1 MLNGNLEIDNLGI
14 DLYEETAKE
23 RQARVVKAGGKW
35 EDYVRLLLGEKL
47 QGTGI
52 EVIVGKSEEEIKKR
66 SLRLWKML
74 SIPIKAS
81 TIQESVWGD
90 IDLVAVKGEIPIAVI
105 SCKISLHGRFTETLF
120 WSLLFRTLSRIKVVL
135 ATPDGGRGQEKWMS
149 EWGTA
154 ENPTKDRLLAESYLD
169 GVYVENVDTF
179 CKNIKPKES
188 TALGGIIRP
197 LTELPQDLTRWGNEV
212 SRFIYVKKGLKNFY

>member
-1 MLNGNLEIDNLGI
+1 MVRLS
-14 DLYEETAKE
+14 EETVRE
-23 RQARVVKAGGKW
+23 RQTRVVKAGGKW
-35 EDYVRLLLGEKL
+35 EDYVRFFLSEKL

-52 EVIVGKSEEEIKKR
+52 EVIVGKGEEEIKKR

-81 TIQESVWGD
+81 TIQESIWGD
-90 IDLVAVKGEIPIAVI
+90 IDLVAVKGDIPIAVI

-135 ATPDGGRGQEKWMS
+135 ATPDGGRGQERWAS
-149 EWGTA
+149 EWGTP

-169 GVYVENVDTF
+169 SVYVENVETF

-188 TALGGIIRP
+188 TALGGIVRP
-197 LTELPQDLTRWGNEV
+197 LSELLQDLIRWGEEI
-212 SRFIYVKKGLKNFY
+212 SRFIYVKKSLSDF

>member
-1 MLNGNLEIDNLGI
+1 VVRLS
-14 DLYEETAKE
+14 EETVRE
-23 RQARVVKAGGKW
+23 RQTRVVKAGGKW
-35 EDYVRLLLGEKL
+35 EDYVRFFLSEKL

-52 EVIVGKSEEEIKKR
+52 EVIVGKGEEEIKKR

-81 TIQESVWGD
+81 TIQESIWGD
-90 IDLVAVKGEIPIAVI
+90 IDLVAVRGDIPIAVI

-135 ATPDGGRGQEKWMS
+135 ATPDGGRGQERWAS
-149 EWGTA
+149 EWGTP

-169 GVYVENVDTF
+169 SVYVENVETF

-188 TALGGIIRP
+188 TALGGIVRR
-197 LTELPQDLTRWGNEV
+197 LSELPQDLIRWGEEI
-212 SRFIYVKKGLKNFY
+212 SRFIYIKKSLSDF

>member
-1 MLNGNLEIDNLGI
+1 MVKLT
-14 DLYEETAKE
+14 EETARE
-23 RQARVVKAGGKW
+23 RQTRVVKAGGKW
-35 EDYVRLLLGEKL
+35 EDYVRFFLSEKL

-52 EVIVGKSEEEIKKR
+52 EVIVGKGEEEIKKR

-81 TIQESVWGD
+81 TIHESIWGD
-90 IDLVAVKGEIPIAVI
+90 IDLVAVRGDIPIAVI

-135 ATPDGGRGQEKWMS
+135 ATPDGGRGQERWAS
-149 EWGTA
+149 EWGTP

-169 GVYVENVDTF
+169 GVYVENVETF
-179 CKNIKPKES
+179 CKNIEPKDS
-188 TALGGIIRP
+188 TAFGGVVRP
-197 LTELPQDLTRWGNEV
+197 LSELPQDIIRWGDET
-212 SRFIYVKKGLKNFY
+212 SRFIYVKKSLSDF

>member
-1 MLNGNLEIDNLGI
+1 VVRLS
-14 DLYEETAKE
+14 EETVRE
-23 RQARVVKAGGKW
+23 RQTRVVKAGGKW
-35 EDYVRLLLGEKL
+35 EDYVRFFLSEKL

-52 EVIVGKSEEEIKKR
+52 EVIVGKGEEEIKKR

-81 TIQESVWGD
+81 TIQESIWGD
-90 IDLVAVKGEIPIAVI
+90 IDLVAVRGDIPIAVI

-135 ATPDGGRGQEKWMS
+135 ATPDGGRGQERWAS
-149 EWGTA
+149 EWGTP

-169 GVYVENVDTF
+169 SVYVENVETF

-188 TALGGIIRP
+188 TALGGIVRP
-197 LTELPQDLTRWGNEV
+197 LSELPQDLIRWGEEI
-212 SRFIYVKKGLKNFY
+212 SRFIYIKKSLSDF

>member
-1 MLNGNLEIDNLGI
+1 VIRLG
-14 DLYEETAKE
+14 EETARE
-23 RQARVVKAGGKW
+23 RQTRVVKAGGKW
-35 EDYVRLLLGEKL
+35 EDYVRFFLSEKL

-52 EVIVGKSEEEIKKR
+52 EVIVGKGEEEIKKR

-81 TIQESVWGD
+81 TIQESIWGD
-90 IDLVAVKGEIPIAVI
+90 IDLVAVKGDIPIAVI
-105 SCKISLHGRFTETLF
+105 SCKVSLHGRFTETLF

-135 ATPDGGRGQEKWMS
+135 ATPDGGRGQERWVS
-149 EWGTA
+149 EWGTP

-169 GVYVENVDTF
+169 GVYVENVETF

-188 TALGGIIRP
+188 TALGGIVRP
-197 LTELPQDLTRWGNEV
+197 LSELLQDLVRWGEEI
-212 SRFIYVKKGLKNFY
+212 SRFIYVKKELK

>member
-1 MLNGNLEIDNLGI
+1 MG
-14 DLYEETAKE
+14 EETARE
-23 RQARVVKAGGKW
+23 RQTRVVKAGGRW
-35 EDYVRLLLGEKL
+35 EDYVRFFLSEKL

-52 EVIVGKSEEEIKKR
+52 EVMVGKGEEEIKKR

-81 TIQESVWGD
+81 TIQESIWGD
-90 IDLVAVKGEIPIAVI
+90 IDLVAVKGDIPIAVI
-105 SCKISLHGRFTETLF
+105 SCKVSLHGRFTETLF

-135 ATPDGGRGQEKWMS
+135 ATPDGGRGQERWAS
-149 EWGTA
+149 EWGTP

-169 GVYVENVDTF
+169 GVYVENVETF

-188 TALGGIIRP
+188 TAIGGIVRP
-197 LTELPQDLTRWGNEV
+197 LSELPQDLVRWGEEI
-212 SRFIYVKKGLKNFY
+212 SRFIYVKKSLSDF